1 MNKNST
7 ILIIDDEP
15 ALRVGL
21 AAIIKRQGYE
31 VFTASDG
38 YEGIQ
43 KARESLPDLILSDV
57 MMPPPNGFEMR
68 RLMSQDPQLA
78 SIPFI
83 FLTARTGVDDR
94 VNGMRGGAD
103 DYVVKPYIP
112 DELLA
117 RIEAVLR
124 RVEMEQARGR
134 EQMMEIAQRNMEK
147 LKHEILQNFHHEL
160 RTPLTNI
167 IMPLELVVTNKFDS
181 PEEQIRF
188 IRMAL
193 SSVDRLESLVTDFIL
208 LTNIDHGDLNRIRQ
222 PIDVDAHILLPVRKV
237 LERYKSKELDFIPDI
252 TVLHTITAPRREF
265 THALVHLVNNATKFS
280 PENGKVKLVIESDS
294 DGGAIITVQDEGPG
308 IPVECRDKVFERF
321 YQISQ
326 GDSRTHEGLGV
337 GLTIARA
344 VFENMGGLISILDS
358 PMGCCVKAVLPGRRP
373 EDIIYG

>member
-1 MNKNST
+1 MMKSSK

-15 ALRVGL
+15 ALRIGL
-21 AAIIKRQGYE
+21 AAIIKRRGYE

-43 KARESLPDLILSDV
+43 KARSALPDLILSDV

-68 RLMSQDPQLA
+68 RLMSQDPQLG

-94 VNGMRGGAD
+94 VTGIRGGAD
-103 DYVVKPYIP
+103 DYVVKPYVP

-134 EQMMEIAQRNMEK
+134 EQMTEIARRNMEK
-147 LKHEILQNFHHEL
+147 LKQEILQNFHHEL

-167 IMPLELVVTNKFDS
+167 VMSLELVVADKFSS

-193 SSVDRLESLVTDFIL
+193 SNVDRLESLVTDFIL
-208 LTNIDHGDLNRIRQ
+208 LTNIDHGDLNKIRQ
-222 PIDVDAHILLPVRKV
+222 SIEVNNHILMPVFKM
-237 LERYKSKELDFIPDI
+237 LERYKSKDLDFIQDI
-252 TVLHTITAPRREF
+252 NVQNSITSPRREL
-265 THALVHLVNNATKFS
+265 THALLHLVNNAFKFS
-280 PENGKVKLVIESDS
+280 PDKGKVKLFIESCAN
-294 DGGAIITVQDEGPG
+294 GGAVIKVQDEGPG
-308 IPVECRDKVFERF
+308 IPVELREKVFERN

-326 GDSRTHEGLGV
+326 GDSRAHEGLGV

-344 VFENMGGLISILDS
+344 VFENFGGTVTILDS
-358 PMGCCVKAVLPGRRP
+358 PTGCCVQAVIPDQRP